1 MTVATAPAF
10 TLATLRA
17 GAVQI
22 PAIGAAGAYWP
33 LAAAAPAGFA
43 GLDSDIK
50 GVLVDWP
57 VTFPALQDYAVACT
71 PAVFRNRPRLP
82 RARPISRCQS
92 SIRTSSSRL
101 APTMKIICAR

>member
-1 MTVATAPAF
+1 MVATAAAF

-22 PAIGAAGAYWP
+22 RAIGAAGAYWP

-50 GVLVDWP
+50 G
-57 VTFPALQDYAVACT
+57 
-71 PAVFRNRPRLP
+71 
-82 RARPISRCQS
+82 ARS
-92 SIRTSSSRL
+92 TG
-101 APTMKIICAR
+101 PTLCAERFEGGANFL

>member
-1 MTVATAPAF
+1 MVATAAAF

-50 GVLVDWP
+50 GVV
-57 VTFPALQDYAVACT
+57 CT
-71 PAVFRNRPRLP
+71 EN
-82 RARPISRCQS
+82 
-92 SIRTSSSRL
+92 
-101 APTMKIICAR
+101 